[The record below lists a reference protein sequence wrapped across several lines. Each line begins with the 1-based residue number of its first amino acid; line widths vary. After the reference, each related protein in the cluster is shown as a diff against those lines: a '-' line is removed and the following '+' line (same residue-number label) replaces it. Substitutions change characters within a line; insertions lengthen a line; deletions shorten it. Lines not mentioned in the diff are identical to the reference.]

1 MPVIWFTGFNGAS
14 TEILDSEMRLTNAD
28 SYASFITKNPNNYVG
43 RQFGSI
49 TLNGQRAQQNAPY
62 IRFFG
67 RKYNQAAN
75 YGTGYLQGHLS
86 AAPWD
91 SGKRALSIAMVK
103 TSTANFDSFGG
114 FCFQTP
120 VASGGKNYRVGF
132 RFMATAPSVV
142 SGYYDLYFT
151 NIAAAPIDFFRDNI
165 WNNTADFG
173 RPLYYEIEWDNSTRV
188 VTVFKD
194 GVQVAQKTMGAD
206 QSLNGGFGIY
216 TELYAAGTAT
226 TSGLTNRWFS
236 MSDMYWQTIESEAD
250 VALGPG
256 TVVASAR
263 PESDDVV
270 QFTRPSAYDS
280 NAQTVSVNTTGTA
293 GGNIVLNWPDRY
305 LTGESEGMQD
315 LYNLNLSNVTSVLA
329 SVEAVSVRTVAYNP
343 GTTPMSFGAI
353 AKSGAVQ
360 VDPAEPLQ
368 VNPNETSY
376 IASNTVL
383 TSDPSDG
390 ARWNMAKLANLKVGT
405 KIVS

>member
-1 MPVIWFTGFNGAS
+1 MPVIWFTGFNGAA
-14 TEILDSEMRLTNAD
+14 TEIPDTQMRLTNAD
-28 SYASFITKNPNNYVG
+28 PYTNFVTKDINNYVG

-67 RKYNQAAN
+67 KKFNQN
-75 YGTGYLQGHLS
+75 VDIGNGYSQGFLS

-91 SGKRALSIAMVK
+91 SSKRALSIAMVK
-103 TSTANFDSFGG
+103 TTSARFDVWGG

-120 VASGGKNYRVGF
+120 PASRGKNYRVGF
-132 RFMATAPSVV
+132 RFMATAPALRSAL
-142 SGYYDLYFT
+142 YDLYFT
-151 NIAAAPIDFFRDNI
+151 NVASTPTDFFRDDV
-165 WNNTADFG
+165 WNSTADFG
-173 RPLYYEIEWDNSTRV
+173 RPIYYEIEWDNSTSV
-188 VTVFKD
+188 VTLFKD
-194 GVQVAQKTMGAD
+194 GVQVAQKSMAGT
-206 QSLNGGFGIY
+206 SLNGGFGIY
-216 TELYAAGTAT
+216 TELFYSGTNTAT
-226 TSGLTNRWFS
+226 GLSHRWFS
-236 MSDMYWQTIESEAD
+236 ISDMYWQTIESEAD

-256 TVVASAR
+256 TVVAAAR
-263 PESDDVV
+263 PASDDVV
-270 QFTRPSAYDS
+270 QFTRPDGYDS
-280 NAQTVSVNTTGTA
+280 NAGVVLANTSSNSSGIILPNST
-293 GGNIVLNWPDRY
+293 PRY
-305 LTGESEGMQD
+305 LTGEAAGMQD
-315 LYNLNLSNVTSVLA
+315 LYNLDLSNVTSVLA

-360 VDPAEPLQ
+360 VEPVDPLT